1 MAGEARSGFE
11 LRRVVTG
18 HNAEG
23 RSVVMH
29 DGPEARLNGN
39 LYEVWNI
46 DGGVQDTSD
55 TDDRGL
61 MEVNLSPVA
70 RGSNFR
76 WFVVPPVDPSI
87 SHEQLEEIIAKR
99 FAGMGASH
107 ERVDTSRHPA
117 MHKTK
122 TIDYIIL
129 LSGHVTLMLD
139 EEERDLK
146 PFDVVVQQATNHAW
160 INKGN
165 EPALLCAVLIDADIE

>member
-1 MAGEARSGFE
+1 
-11 LRRVVTG
+11 
-18 HNAEG
+18 
-23 RSVVMH
+23 
-29 DGPEARLNGN
+29 
-39 LYEVWNI
+39 
-46 DGGVQDTSD
+46 
-55 TDDRGL
+55 

-70 RGSNFR
+70 KGSNFR
-76 WFVVPPVDPSI
+76 WFVVPPADPSI
-87 SHEQLEEIIAKR
+87 SNEQLEEIVAKR
-99 FAGMGASH
+99 FAAMGASH

-160 INKGN
+160 INKGD
-165 EPALLCAVLIDADIE
+165 EPALLCAVLIDADVD